1 MNKVILVTG
10 AAKRIGKQIAKEF
23 FAIDFNIIVHFN
35 SSSED
40 AISLCNE
47 LNAICLLYTSPSPR
61 DRG

>member
-40 AISLCNE
+40 AISLCRRAECNK
-47 LNAICLLYTSPSPR
+47 T
-61 DRG
+61 